1 MAGRGKLM
9 AVLLAVI
16 TVLALGGCFKKSMSP
31 GAGAAETTAANA
43 TEAVREEAAPLHT
56 ETEKEDETAPA
67 AEENEERAADGPG
80 ADAEDAAESGAGVQ
94 DIEAFAERIQE
105 AVADRDMEALA
116 DLSAF
121 PLNLETADGE
131 KMTFEDRDEFL
142 KQNPDLIFGDDLMV
156 AIAGVDTATLEANAD
171 GVTMGEE
178 NPHIRY
184 KKTEDG
190 TFGITDIRE

>member
-1 MAGRGKLM
+1 M

-105 AVADRDMEALA
+105 AVADRDME
-116 DLSAF
+116 
-121 PLNLETADGE
+121 T
-131 KMTFEDRDEFL
+131 
-142 KQNPDLIFGDDLMV
+142 
-156 AIAGVDTATLEANAD
+156 
-171 GVTMGEE
+171 
-178 NPHIRY
+178 
-184 KKTEDG
+184 
-190 TFGITDIRE
+190 

>member
-1 MAGRGKLM
+1 MVRRGKIL

-16 TVLALGGCFKKSMSP
+16 TVLAAGGCSGKSASQ
-31 GAGAAETTAANA
+31 AVGAAETTAAKA
-43 TEAVREEAAPLHT
+43 TEAAKDEAAPFRA
-56 ETEKEDETAPA
+56 EIEKEEETTQEDMEKEA
-67 AEENEERAADGPG
+67 RAAAGPG
-80 ADAEDAAESGAGVQ
+80 AEDGGAAEAEAGDK
-94 DIEAFAERIQE
+94 DIEAFAELVQE
-105 AVADRDMEALA
+105 AVADRDMVALA
-116 DLSAF
+116 DLAAF

-131 KMTFEDRDEFL
+131 KMTFADRSEFL

-156 AIAGVDTATLEANAD
+156 AIAGVDTATLEANSD

-190 TFGITDIRE
+190 TFRIMDIRE

>member
-1 MAGRGKLM
+1 MVRRGKLL

-16 TVLALGGCFKKSMSP
+16 TVLAAGGCSGKSASQA
-31 GAGAAETTAANA
+31 AGAAETTAATA
-43 TEAVREEAAPLHT
+43 TEAAKDEAAPFRAEIQKAQHT
-56 ETEKEDETAPA
+56 TPEGMEKEA
-67 AEENEERAADGPG
+67 RAAAGPG
-80 ADAEDAAESGAGVQ
+80 AEDCGAAESEAGDK
-94 DIEAFAERIQE
+94 DIEAFAELVQE

-116 DLSAF
+116 DLAAF

-131 KMTFEDRDEFL
+131 KMTFADRNEFL
-142 KQNPDLIFGDDLMV
+142 KQNPELIFGDDLMG
-156 AIAGVDTATLEANAD
+156 ASAGVDTATLEANAD

-190 TFGITDIRE
+190 TFRIMDIRE